1 MKLLEQIDDLEHINQ
16 KMVNTNGANNSN
28 VFHSKQMAEIKKDQN
43 WRSFY
48 LKFSDGDVAYIFL
61 ILTKKVPILGN
72 IGYIARGPNINSNE
86 LPKLITKLKY
96 WANKNNIFLIKIE
109 PNATKDELVDIKNQF
124 NLKPARAIQT
134 NSSTII
140 INISTSE
147 EDLINSFKQ
156 KTRYNIRLSARK
168 GVKVGTVKPTDQNLE
183 TMYRMMLQMSQRS
196 GVKIKPKEY
205 LFKYWKSF
213 IELGDGAIF
222 FAKDETGKVL
232 AGAFIQFLGGQA
244 LYKDGGS
251 TRDKSNLMAPY
262 LLQWEIM
269 KWLKLKGV
277 TSYDMHG
284 ATPSGMEDDQSHP
297 FYSVTK
303 FKQGFN
309 KDITDWAGV
318 WDLPIKPL
326 KYLLWS
332 MVGNVYLK
340 FYYLTNNKQTFY

>member
-1 MKLLEQIDDLEHINQ
+1 
-16 KMVNTNGANNSN
+16 
-28 VFHSKQMAEIKKDQN
+28 
-43 WRSFY
+43 
-48 LKFSDGDVAYIFL
+48 
-61 ILTKKVPILGN
+61 
-72 IGYIARGPNINSNE
+72 
-86 LPKLITKLKY
+86 
-96 WANKNNIFLIKIE
+96 
-109 PNATKDELVDIKNQF
+109 
-124 NLKPARAIQT
+124 
-134 NSSTII
+134 
-140 INISTSE
+140 
-147 EDLINSFKQ
+147 
-156 KTRYNIRLSARK
+156 
-168 GVKVGTVKPTDQNLE
+168 
-183 TMYRMMLQMSQRS
+183 
-196 GVKIKPKEY
+196 
-205 LFKYWKSF
+205 
-213 IELGDGAIF
+213 
-222 FAKDETGKVL
+222 
-232 AGAFIQFLGGQA
+232 
-244 LYKDGGS
+244 
-251 TRDKSNLMAPY
+251 MAPY